1 MNGYNPQ
8 DFSYFHRG
16 ENLVQQ
22 FITPIACVMLAAL
35 TSCSNDKVLS
45 EATPKDRIDVSTA
58 FGGVKTKAVS
68 NDDELQNT
76 SFVENELINVYLKE
90 HGDGTLANFAD
101 IYVFQKSRTTL
112 VNGANMQI
120 YNSPNAYYPLSGK
133 AVDAYAFYPAIQG
146 NVNYNILDKM
156 SDQTFTVLADQSIAE
171 NYRKC
176 DLMFGSNKYYVE
188 EGIVKEY
195 EGDAFTGTSKAQNPV
210 KLIFKHQLSKI
221 IVKIQPGGGLI
232 ESNLTDATITM
243 FGPKPDVKITTNST
257 GITLG
262 VAEGTAPEKGYKLG
276 TYSSDG
282 NAAIVIP
289 QKIDADTKFIKITLS
304 STYGSKT
311 YTYKLSSQTTFES
324 GKSYTYTLKL
334 TSGGLDVTTQIGD
347 WGKETGDGD
356 GTANIE

>member
-1 MNGYNPQ
+1 MK
-8 DFSYFHRG
+8 
-16 ENLVQQ
+16 Q

-90 HGDGTLANFAD
+90 HGDGNFANFEPK
-101 IYVFQKSRTTL
+101 YVFIKSGTTL
-112 VNGANMQI
+112 DNGANMQI
-120 YNSPNAYYPLSGK
+120 HNSPNAYYPLSGN
-133 AVDAYAFYPAIQG
+133 AVDAYAFYPAIQEDE
-146 NVNYNILDKM
+146 NYNILDGM
-156 SDQTFTVLADQSIAE
+156 SAKTFTVLTNQANAE

-176 DLMFGSNKYYVE
+176 DLMFGSNKYYVDG
-188 EGIVKEY
+188 GIVKEY
-195 EGDAFTGTSKAQNPV
+195 EDVSFTGTSKADNPV
-210 KLIFKHQLSKI
+210 KLIFKHKLSKI

-232 ESNLTDATITM
+232 ADNLTGATITM
-243 FGPKPDVKITTNST
+243 FGPKPDVKITTSST
-257 GITLG
+257 GISLG
-262 VAEGTAPEKGYKLG
+262 NAEGTAPTEGYILG
-276 TYSSDG
+276 TYSSNG

-289 QKIDADTKFIKITLS
+289 QEINANTDFIKITLS
-304 STYGSKT
+304 SENGSKT
-311 YTYKLSSQTTFES
+311 YKYKLSSLTTFES

-334 TSGGLDVTTQIGD
+334 TSGELDVTTQIGD
-347 WGKETGDGD
+347 WSEQTGDGD

>member
-1 MNGYNPQ
+1 MK
-8 DFSYFHRG
+8 
-16 ENLVQQ
+16 Q

-76 SFVENELINVYLKE
+76 SFVANELINVYLKE
-90 HGDGTLANFAD
+90 HGDRNLANNFEPK
-101 IYVFQKSRTTL
+101 YVFEKSGTTL
-112 VNGANMQI
+112 DNGANMQI
-120 YNSPNAYYPLSGK
+120 HNSPHAYYPLSGN
-133 AVDAYAFYPAIQG
+133 AVDAYAFYPAIQEDE
-146 NVNYNILDKM
+146 NYNILDGM
-156 SDQTFTVLADQSIAE
+156 SAKTFTVLTNQANAE

-176 DLMFGSNKYYVE
+176 DLMFGSNKYYVDG
-188 EGIVKEY
+188 GIVKEY
-195 EGDAFTGTSKAQNPV
+195 EDASFTGTSKADNPV
-210 KLIFKHQLSKI
+210 KLIFKHKLSKI

-232 ESNLTDATITM
+232 ADNLTDATITM
-243 FGPKPDVKITTNST
+243 FGPKPDVKITTSST

-262 VAEGTAPEKGYKLG
+262 DAEGTAPTGGYNLG
-276 TYSSDG
+276 TYDANG

-289 QKIDADTKFIKITLS
+289 QTIEADNFITIQLS
-304 STYGSKT
+304 SENGSKK
-311 YTYKLSSQTTFES
+311 YTYKLSSQTTFET

-334 TSGGLDVTTQIGD
+334 TSGGLDVTTQIGN
-347 WGKETGDGD
+347 WTEGTGVND

>member
-1 MNGYNPQ
+1 MK
-8 DFSYFHRG
+8 
-16 ENLVQQ
+16 Q

-76 SFVENELINVYLKE
+76 SFVKDALINVYLKE
-90 HGDGTLANFAD
+90 HGDGTLAHFEPK
-101 IYVFQKSRTTL
+101 YVFQKIETL
-112 VNGANMQI
+112 VNDANMQI
-120 YNSPNAYYPLSGK
+120 YAGQKNAYYPLSGN
-133 AVDAYAFYPAIQG
+133 AVDAYAFYPAIQD
-146 NVNYNILDKM
+146 NANYNILDGM
-156 SDQTFTVLADQSIAE
+156 SARTFTVLTDQDNAE

-195 EGDAFTGTSKAQNPV
+195 EDASFTGTSKDKNPV
-210 KLIFKHQLSKI
+210 KLIFKHKLSKI
-221 IVKIQPGGGLI
+221 IVIIKAGGGLE
-232 ESNLTDATITM
+232 ESNLTGATITM
-243 FGPKPDVKITTNST
+243 FGPKPDVKITTSST
-257 GITLG
+257 GISLG
-262 VAEGTAPEKGYKLG
+262 NAEGTAPTGGYNLG
-276 TYSSDG
+276 TYDANG

-289 QKIDADTKFIKITLS
+289 QTIEADNFITIQLS
-304 STYGSKT
+304 SENGSKK
-311 YTYKLSSQTTFES
+311 YTYKLSSQTTFET

-334 TSGGLDVTTQIGD
+334 TSGGLDVTTQIGN
-347 WGKETGDGD
+347 WTEGTGVND

>member
-1 MNGYNPQ
+1 MK
-8 DFSYFHRG
+8 
-16 ENLVQQ
+16 Q

-76 SFVENELINVYLKE
+76 SFVANELINVYLKE
-90 HGDGTLANFAD
+90 HGDRNLANFEPK
-101 IYVFQKSRTTL
+101 YVFEKSGTTL
-112 VNGANMQI
+112 DNGANMQI
-120 YNSPNAYYPLSGK
+120 HNSPHAYYPLSGN
-133 AVDAYAFYPAIQG
+133 AVDAYAFYPAIQEDE
-146 NVNYNILDKM
+146 NYNILDGM
-156 SDQTFTVLADQSIAE
+156 SAKTFTVLTNQANAE

-176 DLMFGSNKYYVE
+176 DLMFGSNKYYVDG
-188 EGIVKEY
+188 GIVKEY
-195 EGDAFTGTSKAQNPV
+195 EDASFTGTSKADNPV
-210 KLIFKHQLSKI
+210 KLIFKHKLSKI

-232 ESNLTDATITM
+232 ADNLTGATITM
-243 FGPKPDVKITTNST
+243 FGPKPKVKITTNSK

-262 VAEGTAPEKGYKLG
+262 DIEGDAPGGYNLG
-276 TYSSDG
+276 TYSSNG

-289 QKIDADTKFIKITLS
+289 QEINANTDFIKITLS
-304 STYGSKT
+304 SENGSKT

-334 TSGGLDVTTQIGD
+334 TSGGLDVTTQSGD

>member
-1 MNGYNPQ
+1 MK
-8 DFSYFHRG
+8 
-16 ENLVQQ
+16 Q

-76 SFVENELINVYLKE
+76 SFVKDALINVYLKE
-90 HGDGTLANFAD
+90 HGDGTLAHFEP
-101 IYVFQKSRTTL
+101 IYVFKKIGTPL
-112 VNGANMQI
+112 ENGANMQI
-120 YNSPNAYYPLSGK
+120 NNSGQNAYYPLSGK
-133 AVDAYAFYPAIQG
+133 AVDAYAFYPAIQD
-146 NVNYNILDKM
+146 NPNYNILDKM
-156 SDQTFTVLADQSIAE
+156 SAKTFTVLTNQANAE

-176 DLMFGSNKYYVE
+176 DLMFGSNKYYVDG
-188 EGIVKEY
+188 GIVKEY
-195 EGDAFTGTSKAQNPV
+195 EDASFTGTSKADNPV

-221 IVKIQPGGGLI
+221 IVRIQPGGGLI
-232 ESNLTDATITM
+232 ESNLTGATITM
-243 FGPKPDVKITTNST
+243 FGPKPEVKITTNSK

-262 VAEGTAPEKGYKLG
+262 DIEGDAPGGYNLG
-276 TYSSDG
+276 TYSSNG

-289 QKIDADTKFIKITLS
+289 QEINANTDFIKITLS
-304 STYGSKT
+304 SENGSKT
-311 YTYKLSSQTTFES
+311 YKYKLSSLTTFES

-347 WGKETGDGD
+347 WSEQTGDGD